1 MSSNKTI
8 SRDEHGKFTTLPF
21 TAANSV
27 ICNGKITSE
36 TRLEL
41 FKILFSHCKS
51 IPTTFALVTQIEDWL
66 LKEEK
71 K

>member
-1 MSSNKTI
+1 MSNI
-8 SRDEHGKFTTLPF
+8 RDERGRFI
-21 TAANSV
+21 AGSWQEDANRV
-27 ICNGKITSE
+27 ICDGKITSE

-41 FKILFSHCKS
+41 FKILFAHCKS